1 MDLDERLE
9 FCKICKNRKIDFKI
23 GLTCSLTNEKP
34 TFIDSCSEF
43 IKDATEADRILKMRL
58 DSAGN
63 SRSQNGSLNPDK
75 NINYGMFLVISG
87 LLIFLLISALF
98 GAIIVFGGISFY
110 IRGEQQKR
118 ILIKN
123 NKLNKK
129 IDQIKN
135 EEDIS

>member
-43 IKDATEADRILKMRL
+43 IKDAAEADRILKMRL

-87 LLIFLLISALF
+87 LLIFLFISALF

-129 IDQIKN
+129 IDQIKK
-135 EEDIS
+135 

>member
-43 IKDATEADRILKMRL
+43 IKDTTEADRILKMRL

-98 GAIIVFGGISFY
+98 GVIIVFGGISFY

-135 EEDIS
+135 EKDKS